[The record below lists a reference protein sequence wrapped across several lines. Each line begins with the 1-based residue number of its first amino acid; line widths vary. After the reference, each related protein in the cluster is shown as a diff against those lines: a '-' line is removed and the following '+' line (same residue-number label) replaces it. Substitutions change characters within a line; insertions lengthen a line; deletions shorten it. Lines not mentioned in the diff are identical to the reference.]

1 MVGDWW
7 CVAAAL
13 SSALFILRLETF
25 AQQTQAAALSS
36 VSFATGYNQLTT
48 SIVCYIVCMCAD
60 DDECSRPEKRR
71 LTDNKCCYS

>member
-1 MVGDWW
+1 VAGDWW

-36 VSFATGYNQLTT
+36 VSFATGDNHGLLVC
-48 SIVCYIVCMCAD
+48 SILCTCVLMTMNAD
-60 DDECSRPEKRR
+60 QRSDD
-71 LTDNKCCYS
+71 

>member
-36 VSFATGYNQLTT
+36 VSFATGDNQLLLLCIILYACVLMTMNT
-48 SIVCYIVCMCAD
+48 AD
-60 DDECSRPEKRR
+60 QRSDD
-71 LTDNKCCYS
+71 

>member
-36 VSFATGYNQLTT
+36 VSFATGDNQPLTT
-48 SIVCYIVCMCAD
+48 TIVYHIVCVCVD
-60 DDECSRPEKRR
+60 DNECSRPEK
-71 LTDNKCCYS
+71 

>member
-1 MVGDWW
+1 VVGDWW

-36 VSFATGYNQLTT
+36 VSFATGDNQPTDYYYCVLYYM
-48 SIVCYIVCMCAD
+48 SVC
-60 DDECSRPEKRR
+60 
-71 LTDNKCCYS
+71 

>member
-1 MVGDWW
+1 VVGDWW

-36 VSFATGYNQLTT
+36 VSFATGDNQLTDYYYYCVVYC
-48 SIVCYIVCMCAD
+48 IVCVCVD
-60 DDECSRPEKRR
+60 DDECRPEK
-71 LTDNKCCYS
+71 